1 MTRAQKLL
9 VTTALVAVIPLAS
22 AMAQTGGVA
31 GTKCGPETWS
41 TDKMMYVGV
50 PCVGVEAAQQQRTIG
65 AAGPTTYGSNSTTYT
80 KAQMK
85 QGDYYTQPMPMQS
98 QAVMGGPS
106 YASMGDQSCGASNAV
121 AIKDEYGHKYN
132 CRGDRIR

>member
-9 VTTALVAVIPLAS
+9 VTTAMAAAIPLAS
-22 AMAQTGGVA
+22 AMAQTGGA
-31 GTKCGPETWS
+31 PITKCGPETWS
-41 TDKMMYVGV
+41 TDKMAYVGV
-50 PCVGVEAAQQQRTIG
+50 PCVGVEPSSQGTIG

-85 QGDYYTQPMPMQS
+85 QGDYYAQPMPS
-98 QAVMGGPS
+98 QAVSAGPS
-106 YASMGDQSCGASNAV
+106 YAAMGDQSCGASNAV
-121 AIKDEYGHKYN
+121 AITDEYGHKYN